1 MKCTHTHSLYLV
13 LGGHKEGKVQ
23 ISVLIP
29 CGVPISVSVVEI
41 SAFAEMAPSHHH
53 VPPAHHKHLRLSAA
67 KHLHSDIKHLS
78 FGLRLQ
84 SKKQGLTHQGSCPL
98 LTLPRGLERYWKA
111 DSLIAVHIKLQ
122 EFYQGPEKVFE
133 WEAGTEP

>member
-1 MKCTHTHSLYLV
+1 M
-13 LGGHKEGKVQ
+13 Q

-122 EFYQGPEKVFE
+122 EFYRGPEKVFE